1 MKKRMHNL
9 VLGAGIGLALSMGSA
24 IGGPNAAQNATSGFS
39 AGDMGVISA
48 RIAKATQIAN
58 AIREASPMDEA
69 QFVGLSQALLGASDA
84 GLDAAAGARSL
95 KGALAAIRGGNTR
108 AKDLG
113 STTTDFVFKPIVP
126 CRLLDTRANGIK
138 LVALTPF
145 GVDFDGGN
153 PGNVA
158 GCTFAGVAAQTGTI
172 GTGRAALAINLTVT
186 QPNAPGFIQARPVGT
201 TAITSNQNFVA
212 NQDVAAYAVI
222 QDAGTADEFELFAS
236 VPTHAVVDVLGVF
249 SPAGAT
255 ALECSNQESASVAVA
270 NGTTFSVASPACPAG
285 FSPTGPTFRN
295 TSTFSVNFVINNM
308 FPNGTAYTC
317 QGQNVTGATVN
328 FQCGVR
334 CCRVPGA

>member
-1 MKKRMHNL
+1 MTTSMRSI
-9 VLGAGIGLALSMGSA
+9 VVGAGVGIALAFGSA
-24 IGGPNAAQNATSGFS
+24 MAGNTLVPDTGFS
-39 AGDMGVISA
+39 SGDMDAISA
-48 RIAKATQIAN
+48 RVAKATQIAS
-58 AIREASPMDEA
+58 AIRQASPMDDS
-69 QFVGLSQALLGASDA
+69 QFVGLSQALLGATDA
-84 GLDAAAGARSL
+84 GLEAAAGATSL
-95 KGALAAIRGGNTR
+95 KGALAAIRGAR
-108 AKDLG
+108 MQKALG
-113 STTTDFVFKPIVP
+113 SGVTDFVFKPIVP

-138 LVALTPF
+138 LVASTPF

-153 PGNVA
+153 PGNAA

-186 QPNAPGFIQARPVGT
+186 EPAGPGFIQARPVGT
-201 TAITSNQNFVA
+201 TNVTSNQNFVA
-212 NQDVAAYAVI
+212 GQDVAAYAVI
-222 QDAGTADEFELFAS
+222 QDAGTAAEFELFAS

-249 SPAGAT
+249 APAGAT
-255 ALECSNQESASVAVA
+255 ALECNNQESASTPIA
-270 NGTTFSVASPACPAG
+270 NNTTFAVSSPACPAG